1 MTIGILDPFSGIAGD
16 MTLGALIDCG
26 LDPAWLHGLPGRLGL
41 EGVGV
46 HIRDVVRGELACK
59 KVDFDIPPQ
68 PHGRHLSEIRSI
80 VARSDAPPDV
90 RARADAAFLAIAA
103 VEGAIH
109 GVRPESVH
117 LHEVGAVDAILDV
130 LGSIW
135 GFAILGV
142 DTVYC
147 GPIALG
153 DGTIE
158 SAHGT
163 LPVPAPATLKLLEG
177 LVVQPG
183 PAGSGELVTP
193 TGAALVRVLSAGP
206 PPAGYVVRRSGFG
219 AGTKAFRG
227 RANALRLI
235 LADPVGSGRADGV
248 PHDPATHETVIS
260 LAADIDDMPPEYV
273 AAAADTLRQSGAL
286 DVVLLPA
293 TMKKGRLGTRIEV
306 LARPADAGRL
316 EQLLLTA
323 TTTIGV
329 RRQVLERRVLP
340 RRQRVVMV
348 LGHRVAVKETTL
360 PNGETRAKPEFDEV
374 LRVAQA
380 TGRPASDIFAL
391 TAEAAQARRYE
402 PDPVPAGRGASAP
415 AGQEPVHH
423 GRLEGPGV
431 QSHQSDEHQSDEHQS
446 HDHQS
451 HDRQSHDHEHHPRS
465 GHDHPHGHS

>member
-16 MTLGALIDCG
+16 MTLGALVDCG
-26 LDPAWLHGLPGRLGL
+26 LDPAWLLALPGRLGL
-41 EGVGV
+41 DGVSV
-46 HIRDVVRGELACK
+46 QIRDVIRGELACK

-90 RARADAAFLAIAA
+90 RARADAAFLAIAT

-135 GFAILGV
+135 GFAMLGV

-153 DGTIE
+153 DGTVE

-177 LVVQPG
+177 LVVRPG

-193 TGAALVRVLSAGP
+193 TGAALVRVLSAGQP
-206 PPAGYVVRRSGFG
+206 PSGYVVRRSGLG
-219 AGTKAFRG
+219 AGTKEFHG

-235 LADPVGSGRADGV
+235 LG
-248 PHDPATHETVIS
+248 DPAGMPGDDWASRDPDAGTHETVVS
-260 LAADIDDMPPEYV
+260 LAADIDDMLPEYV
-273 AAAADTLRQSGAL
+273 AAAADMLRRSGAL
-286 DVVLLPA
+286 DVVLLAA

-316 EQLLLTA
+316 EQILLTA

-340 RRQRVVMV
+340 RRQRAVSV

-360 PNGETRAKPEFDEV
+360 PNGETRAKPEFDDV

-380 TGRPASDIFAL
+380 TGRPAGDIFAL

-402 PDPVPAGRGASAP
+402 PDAVPAGVSVAGPGP
-415 AGQEPVHH
+415 ARQ
-423 GRLEGPGV
+423 GRPEGPDDH
-431 QSHQSDEHQSDEHQS
+431 SHHS
-446 HDHQS
+446 HDQP
-451 HDRQSHDHEHHPRS
+451 HDHSHDHEHHSRS